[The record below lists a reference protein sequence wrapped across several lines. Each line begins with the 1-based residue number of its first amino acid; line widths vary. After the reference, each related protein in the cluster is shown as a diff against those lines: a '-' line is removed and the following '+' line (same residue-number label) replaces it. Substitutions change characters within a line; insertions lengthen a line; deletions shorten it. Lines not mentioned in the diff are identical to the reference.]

1 MATRIG
7 GDVIAAVRYG
17 ATVKALPRHAG
28 SWVMDPV
35 GASTAAVRAGAIPR
49 PRARS
54 LTGQAGSAFN
64 VEHLNDVVAGSDI
77 VWGPPH
83 VWPNGAVSTSAGRR
97 LLDIEAA
104 PVIGIRV
111 VDAARSWGIE
121 LHPQVGR
128 IG

>member
-1 MATRIG
+1 MAISDDFIG
-7 GDVIAAVRYG
+7 H
-17 ATVKALPRHAG
+17 PRCYWPKRRGNEDRRGRHCR
-28 SWVMDPV
+28 
-35 GASTAAVRAGAIPR
+35 STAAVRAGAIPI
-49 PRARS
+49 PGARS

-64 VEHLNDVVAGSDI
+64 VKHLNDIVAGGNI
-77 VWGPPH
+77 IWGPPRVRPH
-83 VWPNGAVSTSAGRR
+83 GAVSTSAGRR

-104 PVIGIRV
+104 PIIGIRV